1 MSVEYVD
8 TVDIGGG
15 LELGRVVRSGS
26 WTFCNGVLGF
36 SQDLSR
42 MESSDRRAFES
53 RPVPEF
59 EAEALFDVLEDGLQS
74 AGASF
79 DHLVK
84 LEQYYADVSAVDPYH
99 VVRTQ
104 RLRGRIPPSTSV
116 VMKQLSMPEASF
128 QLDAVAYK
136 ADDAHYSDSH
146 SDEVPAPAASSGYFP
161 ALRADHYVF
170 VAGQM
175 AVNME
180 GTSLAAEAAQSTG
193 HLFKANATRLQARY
207 VLDKLRLTLESAGA
221 SVRDIAA
228 AQVYLY
234 DIKELP
240 VFDQVWRAFLDGH
253 RASRLAMEC
262 SALGLRDGILEV
274 NLLSGDGVISPS
286 PLASASSLH
295 PDGEPSS
302 VRLGDLVL
310 LSGIMAA
317 SGDGKLDSQLAS
329 ARFDRTRR
337 PPAVVET
344 EMIVDLVESEL
355 DRHGLQLR
363 DIVRIKQFHTDLRDF
378 RACANIWSQRLGGP
392 VPITAAECGNLAL
405 PSRTVLAE
413 VTAVVASGAAADTH
427 GR

>member
-1 MSVEYVD
+1 VSVEYVD
-8 TVDIGGG
+8 VVNVGGG
-15 LELGRVVRSGS
+15 LELGRVVRSGA

-36 SQDLSR
+36 SQDVSR
-42 MESSDRRAFES
+42 MLSSDRRALES
-53 RPVPEF
+53 RPVSEF
-59 EAEALFDVLEDGLQS
+59 EAEALFDVVEGGLRS

-99 VVRTQ
+99 VVRTE
-104 RLRGRIPPSTSV
+104 RLRSRIPPSTSV
-116 VMKQLSMPEASF
+116 VMKQLSVPEASF
-128 QLDAVAYK
+128 QLDAVAYN
-136 ADDAHYSDSH
+136 ADGAHYSDSH

-180 GTSLAAEAAQSTG
+180 GTSLATEAVTSPG
-193 HLFKANATRLQARY
+193 HLFQANATRLQARY

-221 SVRDIAA
+221 SVQDIAA

-234 DIKELP
+234 DINELP
-240 VFDQVWRAFLDGH
+240 VFDSVWRSFLRGH
-253 RASRLAMEC
+253 SASRLVMEC
-262 SALGLRDGILEV
+262 TALGLRDGILEV
-274 NLLSGDGVISPS
+274 NLLSGDGAISLS
-286 PLASASSLH
+286 PLAPTSSVH
-295 PDGEPSS
+295 SSGEASS

-310 LSGIMAA
+310 LSGMMAA
-317 SGDGKLDSQLAS
+317 SRDGKLDDQLHQ

-344 EMIVDLVESEL
+344 ELIVDLVESEL

-363 DIVRIKQFHTDLRDF
+363 DIVRIKQFHTDIRDF
-378 RACANIWSQRLGGP
+378 RACANIWSRRLGGP
-392 VPITAAECGNLAL
+392 VPISAVECGSLAL
-405 PSRTVLAE
+405 PSRSVLAE
-413 VTAVVASGAAADTH
+413 VTAVVAPDAPADTH

>member
-8 TVDIGGG
+8 IVDMGGG
-15 LELGRVVRSGS
+15 LELGRVVRSGP

-36 SQDLSR
+36 SHDLSQIA
-42 MESSDRRAFES
+42 SSDRRAFES
-53 RPVPEF
+53 RRVSEY
-59 EAEALFDVLEDGLQS
+59 EAEALFDVLEEGLES
-74 AGASF
+74 AGASL

-99 VVRTQ
+99 EVRTV
-104 RLRGRIPPSTSV
+104 RLRSRIPPSTSV

-136 ADDAHYSDSH
+136 LDEADYSASH

-180 GTSLAAEAAQSTG
+180 GSSLAAEAATSPG
-193 HLFKANATRLQARY
+193 HLFQANATRLQARY

-221 SVRDIAA
+221 SVRDIAS

-240 VFDQVWRAFLDGH
+240 VFDSVWRSFLDGH
-253 RASRLAMEC
+253 SASRLVMEC

-274 NLLSGDGVISPS
+274 NLLCGDGATSPS
-286 PLASASSLH
+286 PLAPASSAH
-295 PDGEPSS
+295 PHGEPSS

-310 LSGIMAA
+310 LSGMMAA
-317 SGDGKLDSQLAS
+317 SADGKLDGQLDA

-378 RACANIWSQRLGGP
+378 RACADVWSRRLGGP
-392 VPITAAECGNLAL
+392 VPISPVECARLAL
-405 PSRTVLAE
+405 PSKTVLAE
-413 VTAVVASGAAADTH
+413 VTAVVA
-427 GR
+427 